1 MAYTFYQLFL
11 VFNPFADTPNKHSDE
26 NPNESDHNVWA
37 CRNWDHWTSSI
48 DVSLV
53 CIGVE
58 RAAFHGRLQHGDT
71 GRHPHRFIVESICR
85 LFRVPYKG
93 LVSYRTADSRIV
105 LSPSAGN
112 ERVRYVDLEFAINKR
127 TVVIDSPSSRCVVV
141 VTVPYQAGFIG
152 FFNSYYCNGPILKLD
167 LMRLLG
173 TFR

>member
-1 MAYTFYQLFL
+1 M
-11 VFNPFADTPNKHSDE
+11 
-26 NPNESDHNVWA
+26 
-37 CRNWDHWTSSI
+37 
-48 DVSLV
+48 SLV

-112 ERVRYVDLEFAINKR
+112 ERVRYLDLEFAINKR

-152 FFNSYYCNGPILKLD
+152 FFITATVPSLSLI
-167 LMRLLG
+167 
-173 TFR
+173 

>member
-1 MAYTFYQLFL
+1 M
-11 VFNPFADTPNKHSDE
+11 
-26 NPNESDHNVWA
+26 
-37 CRNWDHWTSSI
+37 
-48 DVSLV
+48 SLV

-112 ERVRYVDLEFAINKR
+112 ERVRYLDLEFAINKR

-152 FFNSYYCNGPILKLD
+152 FNSYYCNGPILKLD

>member
-1 MAYTFYQLFL
+1 M
-11 VFNPFADTPNKHSDE
+11 
-26 NPNESDHNVWA
+26 
-37 CRNWDHWTSSI
+37 
-48 DVSLV
+48 SLV

-112 ERVRYVDLEFAINKR
+112 ERVRYLDLEFAINKR

-141 VTVPYQAGFIG
+141 VTVPYQAGLIG

>member
-71 GRHPHRFIVESICR
+71 GRHPNRFIVESICR

-112 ERVRYVDLEFAINKR
+112 ERVRYLDLEFAINKR

-152 FFNSYYCNGPILKLD
+152 FF
-167 LMRLLG
+167 
-173 TFR
+173 

>member
-1 MAYTFYQLFL
+1 MSP
-11 VFNPFADTPNKHSDE
+11 V
-26 NPNESDHNVWA
+26 
-37 CRNWDHWTSSI
+37 SI
-48 DVSLV
+48 
-53 CIGVE
+53 
-58 RAAFHGRLQHGDT
+58 
-71 GRHPHRFIVESICR
+71 
-85 LFRVPYKG
+85 PYKG

-112 ERVRYVDLEFAINKR
+112 ERVRYLDLEFAINKR